1 MNGKIVFLEIF
12 YFFCSDRTIEQQL
25 VKKLKNRRRPFPF
38 DVKMYVR
45 VKRVENECKLH
56 ASQCFQLNDLYLV
69 KIPTILDVLKYN

>member
-45 VKRVENECKLH
+45 VKRVARVTMFSIERSLSCKDTNNTR
-56 ASQCFQLNDLYLV
+56 SIKV
-69 KIPTILDVLKYN
+69 